1 MKTIIFIGCIIL
13 VFITN
18 HIWYRRG
25 LIRGIKYSLD
35 KTYDV
40 FMQAIYEKLKRENKT
55 DEETEIFMKDIHNS
69 LTTASDKVL

>member
-18 HIWYRRG
+18 YIWYRRG
-25 LIRGIKYSLD
+25 LIRGMKYSLD
-35 KTYDV
+35 RTYDV

>member
-18 HIWYRRG
+18 YIWYRRG
-25 LIRGIKYSLD
+25 LIRGMQYSLD

-40 FMQAIYEKLKRENKT
+40 FMLAMYTKLKKIINQKKKL
-55 DEETEIFMKDIHNS
+55 IS
-69 LTTASDKVL
+69 LYMIYIIY

>member
-18 HIWYRRG
+18 SIWYRRG